1 MLSFEQVMQNGGY
14 NKGLKYEPPKYACS
28 ASVMNKPIAQQ
39 LQQQQQPQQQQYQQ
53 AVLPQRA
60 APPVPANRPYMKPL
74 PKLPPNI
81 GNVLVVYQD
90 ILFNS
95 RKIKLFITDEGPERS
110 STEDISSRPN
120 SPSLSSSNEDIL
132 KPTAT
137 ICDRGDLPSTVDKHL
152 LSRHADIEWMIR
164 GGYPQYGGV
173 DDTSKL
179 NSIDLAYLKD
189 LDISSTTES
198 QAPST
203 LPPNNKEV
211 ESCTSFEYHKNGIIN
226 SPFQREIQR
235 LLDSSSSKIPVP
247 VGRAN
252 GPGINSNNYFSQ
264 KPQTNNI
271 GNYSNYRSGSI
282 GSTSNTRNNINMTKY
297 EFESV
302 DKPNNYMQGMIS
314 GGSGGGA
321 AGSKHPVG
329 LEAIKEIAKNT
340 TAPDTNHM

>member
-1 MLSFEQVMQNGGY
+1 MVCPHRHSQSKSSRTRSSTQYRSYFV
-14 NKGLKYEPPKYACS
+14 
-28 ASVMNKPIAQQ
+28 VVIIA
-39 LQQQQQPQQQQYQQ
+39 
-53 AVLPQRA
+53 
-60 APPVPANRPYMKPL
+60 
-74 PKLPPNI
+74 
-81 GNVLVVYQD
+81 
-90 ILFNS
+90 
-95 RKIKLFITDEGPERS
+95 DEGPERS
-110 STEDISSRPN
+110 STEDISSRPY

-137 ICDRGDLPSTVDKHL
+137 ICDRGDIPSTVDKHL
-152 LSRHADIEWMIR
+152 LNRHADTEWLMR
-164 GGYPQYGGV
+164 GGYPQYGV
-173 DDTSKL
+173 DGDTSKL
-179 NSIDLAYLKD
+179 NSMDLAYLKD

-247 VGRAN
+247 VARAN
-252 GPGINSNNYFSQ
+252 ASGNNVNNYFNNKAQS
-264 KPQTNNI
+264 NNI
-271 GNYSNYRSGSI
+271 TNYNNYRGAAI
-282 GSTSNTRNNINMTKY
+282 NSTPSARSNINMTKY

-302 DKPNNYMQGMIS
+302 DKPNNYMQGMMS
-314 GGSGGGA
+314 GASGGA

-340 TAPDTNHM
+340 TATETNHM